1 MTKPKL
7 LGGLGLKKSFTRNKS
22 LLAKLA
28 WAVHTNENT
37 TWADTLRKKY
47 LTSNTAKRKSTI
59 WNSIQKSEPICK
71 LVADSKWPI
80 RQFLQDNWTRHGPLR
95 ILIQGSLHVSDLHLK
110 VKDTRD
116 ANGNWDF
123 STLFFVLPS
132 HLQDIIHATPKP
144 FHSPSMISFLG
155 IPLRMAAS
163 TFIQLIYSPPYSP
176 KLPMLSGGF
185 RNFSQGVP

>member
-1 MTKPKL
+1 M
-7 LGGLGLKKSFTRNKS
+7 
-22 LLAKLA
+22 
-28 WAVHTNENT
+28 
-37 TWADTLRKKY
+37 
-47 LTSNTAKRKSTI
+47 
-59 WNSIQKSEPICK
+59 
-71 LVADSKWPI
+71 ADSKWPI

-176 KLPMLSGGF
+176 KLPMLVLKNASRRSPQSQESRPSSGSPITIV
-185 RNFSQGVP
+185 SQPKSTSLNDTSAPKHLALSASQELKPHCTFFVIALPSNPSSMSFKIELCTQFL